1 VSTVICHAVNS
12 HAMQFIFQ
20 ACTFDHV
27 EVNFYHN
34 GKHLH
39 CPLTGIRETVYPV
52 IYGKNF

>member
-1 VSTVICHAVNS
+1 MSTVICHAVNS